1 MKGPRGGLLWTVTGQ
16 DATPTCEH
24 RPGSRKGGRMWRQ
37 GENPG
42 GRQKGGRAWG
52 GSQTGEGLTCQHEE
66 LGLESIG
73 SGRPRK
79 ALEQRREVS
88 RASGGRGWRGWMW
101 WAGAQG
107 GSCRSG
113 RPDPGG
119 RWWAGGRQGGHVP
132 RTLSRGTV
140 RSSGVEA
147 GGKSQK
153 KRHLRM
159 SATLLMRNQNSRPPS
174 GLGSRWSL
182 VAPASLSLL
191 PSPPA
196 PPRCPPSPFLLPSA
210 FPYCAEA
217 PHWIQIP
224 EEHLAF
230 CLACVSFSFFS
241 TLLDP
246 PEPTLLE
253 ETLELN

>member
-1 MKGPRGGLLWTVTGQ
+1 M
-16 DATPTCEH
+16 A
-24 RPGSRKGGRMWRQ
+24 PGREPWRETEGR
-37 GENPG
+37 
-42 GRQKGGRAWG
+42 
-52 GSQTGEGLTCQHEE
+52 EGLTRQHEE
-66 LGLESIG
+66 LGLESIS

-88 RASGGRGWRGWMW
+88 RASGGRGWQGWMW
-101 WAGAQG
+101 RAGAQG

-113 RPDPGG
+113 RPEPGG
-119 RWWAGGRQGGHVP
+119 RRWAGGRQGGQVP
-132 RTLSRGTV
+132 WTLSRGTV
-140 RSSGVEA
+140 HSSGVEG
-147 GGKSQK
+147 GGKSQKKK

-159 SATLLMRNQNSRPPS
+159 SGTLLMRNQNSRPPS

-230 CLACVSFSFFS
+230 CLACVSPSS
-241 TLLDP
+241 LPSLTLLSQP
-246 PEPTLLE
+246 SWRRSWNSTSPGPLWGL
-253 ETLELN
+253 